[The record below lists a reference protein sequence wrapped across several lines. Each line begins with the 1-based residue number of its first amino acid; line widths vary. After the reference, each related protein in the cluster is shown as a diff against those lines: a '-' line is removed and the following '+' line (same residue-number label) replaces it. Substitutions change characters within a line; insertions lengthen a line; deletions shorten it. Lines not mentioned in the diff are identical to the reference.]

1 MKQQDIYLGYIFRI
15 HIYCPFCTPQTARVW
30 IPDTEEVWRSAELT
44 KDYNNGDSSLQL
56 LLEDGTVR
64 TESPVPFTLFLYFS
78 PLSVVTDEGCLH
90 RCPESI

>member
-1 MKQQDIYLGYIFRI
+1 MLRHEATGMWIY
-15 HIYCPFCTPQTARVW
+15 IYCPFCTPQTARVW

-64 TESPVPFTLFLYFS
+64 TESPVSFALFLYFS
-78 PLSVVTDEGCLH
+78 PLSVATDEGCLH
-90 RCPESI
+90 RCPENI